1 MPGKKQITSSLF
13 ILMILSFIFN
23 CSGPTR
29 TVKRV
34 QVDEAIDISGRW
46 NDTDARMTAEAMVQ
60 DVLSRPWLKN
70 FIKQHGRQPVVIVG
84 YIRNRTSEHIETDMF
99 IKHIERELL
108 NSGQVQ
114 FVASDKEREALRRE
128 RLDQQSFAS
137 PETAKELANELGADF
152 MLQGVITSVTDSFE
166 GRRVV
171 KYQVNLEL
179 IDIEK
184 NTKVW
189 IGQKEIKK
197 YIEQKSTNGNQ

>member
-1 MPGKKQITSSLF
+1 MAMKTHFLNYLSLF
-13 ILMILSFIFN
+13 LISIILFN
-23 CSGPTR
+23 CAGPTR

-46 NDTDARMTAEAMVQ
+46 NDTDARLTAEAMVK

-70 FIKQHGRQPVVIVG
+70 FIDENGRKPVVIVG
-84 YIRNRTSEHIETDMF
+84 QIRNRTSEHIETAMF

-114 FVASDKEREALRRE
+114 FVASDKEREALRNE

-137 PETAKELANELGADF
+137 PESAKELANELGADF

-197 YIEQKSTNGNQ
+197 YIEQSKYKW

>member
-1 MPGKKQITSSLF
+1 MNIFKISKFVHLSL
-13 ILMILSFIFN
+13 LTVIFFLIS
-23 CSGPTR
+23 CGGPTR

-34 QVDEAIDISGRW
+34 QVDETIDISGHW
-46 NDTDARMTAEAMVQ
+46 NDTDARLTAEAMVR
-60 DVLSRPWLKN
+60 DVLSRPWLQN
-70 FIKQHGRQPVVIVG
+70 FINENGRQPVVIVG
-84 YIRNRTSEHIETDMF
+84 DIRNRTSEHIETDMF

-108 NSGQVQ
+108 NSGQVK
-114 FVASDKEREALRRE
+114 FVASDRERQALRKE

-137 PETAKELANELGADF
+137 AETAKELANELGADF

-166 GRRVV
+166 GKRVV

-179 IDIEK
+179 IDIEN

-197 YIEQKSTNGNQ
+197 FIQQSKYKW

>member
-1 MPGKKQITSSLF
+1 MKTFPRRITSISVYLTLLF
-13 ILMILSFIFN
+13 IIFS
-23 CSGPTR
+23 CAGPTR

-34 QVDEAIDISGRW
+34 QVDETIDLSGHW
-46 NDTDARMTAEAMVQ
+46 NDTDARLTAESMVR
-60 DVLSRPWLKN
+60 DVLSRPWLQN
-70 FIKQHGRQPVVIVG
+70 FISEKGRQPVVIVG
-84 YIRNRTSEHIETDMF
+84 LIRNRTSEHIETAMF

-108 NSGQVQ
+108 NSGQVK
-114 FVASDKEREALRRE
+114 FVASDREREALRRE

-137 PETAKELANELGADF
+137 PESAKELANELGADF

-166 GRRVV
+166 GKRVV

-179 IDIEK
+179 IDIEN

-197 YIEQKSTNGNQ
+197 FIQQSKYKW

>member
-1 MPGKKQITSSLF
+1 MAMKTHFLNYLSLF
-13 ILMILSFIFN
+13 LISIILFN
-23 CSGPTR
+23 CAGPTR

-46 NDTDARMTAEAMVQ
+46 NDTDARLTAEAMVK
-60 DVLSRPWLKN
+60 DVLSRPWLHN
-70 FIKQHGRQPVVIVG
+70 FIEENGRKPVVIVG
-84 YIRNRTSEHIETDMF
+84 QIRNRTSEHIETAMF

-108 NSGQVQ
+108 NSGLVQ
-114 FVASDKEREALRRE
+114 FVASDKEREALRNE

-137 PETAKELANELGADF
+137 PESANELAKELGADF

-197 YIEQKSTNGNQ
+197 YIEQSKYKW

>member
-1 MPGKKQITSSLF
+1 MPGKKRIISSFF
-13 ILMILSFIFN
+13 ILIILSFIFN

-29 TVKRV
+29 IVKRV
-34 QVDEAIDISGRW
+34 QVDEAIDISGHW
-46 NDTDARMTAEAMVQ
+46 NDTDARMTAESMVQ
-60 DVLSRPWLKN
+60 DVLSRPWLQN
-70 FIKQHGRQPVVIVG
+70 FIEQNGRQPVVIVG

-114 FVASDKEREALRRE
+114 FVASDKERQALRRE

-197 YIEQKSTNGNQ
+197 YIEQKKYKW

>member
-1 MPGKKQITSSLF
+1 MLKFFHLSKYLLLLLF
-13 ILMILSFIFN
+13 LFYLQN
-23 CSGPTR
+23 CASPTR

-34 QVDEAIDISGRW
+34 QVDETIDISGHW
-46 NDTDARMTAEAMVQ
+46 NDTDARLTAEAMVK
-60 DVLSRPWLKN
+60 DVLTSPWLKN
-70 FIKQHGRQPVVIVG
+70 FIDENGRQPVVIVG
-84 YIRNRTSEHIETDMF
+84 RIRNRTSEHIAVDMF

-108 NSGQVQ
+108 NSGMVQ
-114 FVASDKEREALRRE
+114 FVASDKERKLVRYE
-128 RLDQQSFAS
+128 RLNQQKFAS

-197 YIEQKSTNGNQ
+197 YIQQSKYKW

>member
-1 MPGKKQITSSLF
+1 MPGKKRIISSFF
-13 ILMILSFIFN
+13 ILIILSFIFN

-34 QVDEAIDISGRW
+34 QVDEAIDISGHW
-46 NDTDARMTAEAMVQ
+46 NDTDARMTAESMVQ
-60 DVLSRPWLKN
+60 DVLSRPWLQN
-70 FIKQHGRQPVVIVG
+70 FIEQNGRQPVVIVG

-114 FVASDKEREALRRE
+114 FVASDKERQALRRE

-197 YIEQKSTNGNQ
+197 YIEQKKYKW

>member
-1 MPGKKQITSSLF
+1 MPGKKRIISSFF
-13 ILMILSFIFN
+13 ILIILSFIFN

-34 QVDEAIDISGRW
+34 QVDEAIDISGHW
-46 NDTDARMTAEAMVQ
+46 NDTDARMTAESMVQ
-60 DVLSRPWLKN
+60 DVLSRPWLQN
-70 FIKQHGRQPVVIVG
+70 FIEQNGRQPVVIVG

-114 FVASDKEREALRRE
+114 FVASDKERQALRRE

-197 YIEQKSTNGNQ
+197 YIEQKNYFG

>member
-1 MPGKKQITSSLF
+1 MPGKKRIISSFF
-13 ILMILSFIFN
+13 ILIILSFIFN

-29 TVKRV
+29 IVKRV
-34 QVDEAIDISGRW
+34 QVDEAIDISGHW
-46 NDTDARMTAEAMVQ
+46 NDTDARMTAESMVQ
-60 DVLSRPWLKN
+60 DVLSRPRLQN
-70 FIKQHGRQPVVIVG
+70 FIEQNGRQPVVIVG

-114 FVASDKEREALRRE
+114 FVASDKERQALRRE

-197 YIEQKSTNGNQ
+197 YIEQKKYKW

>member
-1 MPGKKQITSSLF
+1 MAVKTHFLNYLSLF
-13 ILMILSFIFN
+13 LISIILFN
-23 CSGPTR
+23 CAGPTR

-46 NDTDARMTAEAMVQ
+46 NDTDARLTAEAMVK

-70 FIKQHGRQPVVIVG
+70 FIDENGRKPVVIVG
-84 YIRNRTSEHIETDMF
+84 QIRNRTSEHIETAMF

-114 FVASDKEREALRRE
+114 FVASDKEREALRNE

-137 PETAKELANELGADF
+137 PESAKELANELGADF

-197 YIEQKSTNGNQ
+197 YIEQSKYKW

>member
-1 MPGKKQITSSLF
+1 MPSKKHISIYFISFLILLF
-13 ILMILSFIFN
+13 FIH
-23 CSGPTR
+23 CAGPTR

-34 QVDEAIDISGRW
+34 QVDEAIDISGHW
-46 NDTDARMTAEAMVQ
+46 NDTDARMTAESMVQ
-60 DVLSRPWLKN
+60 DVLSRPWLQN
-70 FIKQHGRQPVVIVG
+70 FVDQNGRQPVVIVG
-84 YIRNRTSEHIETDMF
+84 FIRNRTSEHIETDMF

-197 YIEQKSTNGNQ
+197 YIEQKKYKW

>member
-197 YIEQKSTNGNQ
+197 YIEQKKYKW

>member
-1 MPGKKQITSSLF
+1 MSGKKRIISSFF
-13 ILMILSFIFN
+13 ILIILSFIFN

-34 QVDEAIDISGRW
+34 QVDEAIDISGHW

-70 FIKQHGRQPVVIVG
+70 FIEQHGRQPVVIVG

-197 YIEQKSTNGNQ
+197 YIEQKKYKW

>member
-1 MPGKKQITSSLF
+1 MAVKTHFLNYLSLF
-13 ILMILSFIFN
+13 LISIILFN
-23 CSGPTR
+23 CAGPTR

-46 NDTDARMTAEAMVQ
+46 NDTDARLTAEAMVK

-70 FIKQHGRQPVVIVG
+70 FIDENGRKPVVIVG
-84 YIRNRTSEHIETDMF
+84 QIRNRTSEHIETAMF

-114 FVASDKEREALRRE
+114 FVASDKEREALRNE

-137 PETAKELANELGADF
+137 PESAKELANELGADF
-152 MLQGVITSVTDSFE
+152 MLQCVITSVTDSFE

-197 YIEQKSTNGNQ
+197 YIEQSKYKW